1 MNLILNT
8 YRTVRLG
15 ALLLQHHLLHH
26 EWDFQR
32 EWHEGEVFMRCQ
44 RCGLRSHGMQ
54 IGPPRLTTQLAGH
67 SVRRRLGTSA

>member
-1 MNLILNT
+1 MTLLMNIQ
-8 YRTVRLG
+8 RTVTLG
-15 ALLLQHHLLHH
+15 AHLIQHHLFHH

-32 EWHEGEVFMRCQ
+32 EWHEGEVFVRCQ

-67 SVRRRLGTSA
+67 AVRRRLRTSV